1 MGGGSLRPP
10 PAGRPVLF
18 PATRPVPGRPER
30 SDHQSAANPL
40 RGRAADL
47 RLALLHRLVGLRL
60 VLLPAADPQ
69 RLTRLRVLHLAAL
82 ATQALHELRLA
93 VPVVTAMS
101 PATGE
106 LCALSGSAASAVHPA
121 ATSTSVSAAT
131 ARQVIVKDLVMVVVM
146 APRSQA
152 GCCTG
157 VNELGS
163 LLAARPLTPATPP
176 LLPDLPAC
184 GFWWRR
190 TNADWPTWSP
200 RGCASTPWRWT
211 SCTTARRHRRSS
223 RSTTTTYWCWT
234 VTCR

>member
-69 RLTRLRVLHLAAL
+69 RLTRLRVLHLDAL

-93 VPVVTAMS
+93 VHVVTGLL
-101 PATGE
+101 PV
-106 LCALSGSAASAVHPA
+106 ALTLRRV
-121 ATSTSVSAAT
+121 
-131 ARQVIVKDLVMVVVM
+131 
-146 APRSQA
+146 
-152 GCCTG
+152 
-157 VNELGS
+157 
-163 LLAARPLTPATPP
+163 LLAR
-176 LLPDLPAC
+176 LLGRLDLAGVVGVAEDLDRLP
-184 GFWWRR
+184 G
-190 TNADWPTWSP
+190 
-200 RGCASTPWRWT
+200 
-211 SCTTARRHRRSS
+211 
-223 RSTTTTYWCWT
+223 
-234 VTCR
+234 